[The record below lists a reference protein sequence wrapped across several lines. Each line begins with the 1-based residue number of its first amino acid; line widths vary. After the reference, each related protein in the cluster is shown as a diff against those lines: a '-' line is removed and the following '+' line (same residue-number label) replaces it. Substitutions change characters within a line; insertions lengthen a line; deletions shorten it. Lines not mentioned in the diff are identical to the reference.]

1 MKNKFSVKN
10 ILNNYGQI
18 LILIVLII
26 LAAILTQGLF
36 LKTRN
41 LLNILRQVSMMGLIS
56 LGVTIVIISKGIDL
70 SSGSI
75 LALVTVVVASL
86 AQQASWS
93 LKMFPNLPE
102 LPVIVPIMVGLLIGV
117 VCGAI
122 NGGFIAYAGIPAFIS
137 TLGMYTSARG
147 LAFVYSNGNPIST
160 LIPSYTI
167 IGQGDLFGIP
177 IPVIIFLFFTIITY
191 IMLNY
196 TKFGKFVYAIGGNE
210 NAAIV
215 SGIPIAKVKIIIYAY
230 AGFLSAVAA
239 IILSSRINSG
249 QPGLGVGY
257 ELDAIAAATVG
268 GVSHSGGI
276 GTIGGTIIGV
286 LIMGTLT
293 NTMDLMNISPYWQ
306 QFVRGAII
314 VAAVCV
320 DTYRRS
326 KSKS

>member
-1 MKNKFSVKN
+1 MIKDLSVKSL
-10 ILNNYGQI
+10 LNKYGQV
-18 LILIVLII
+18 LVLIALVI
-26 LAAILTQGLF
+26 LATVLTQGLF

-56 LGVTIVIISKGIDL
+56 LGVTLVIISKGIDL
-70 SSGSI
+70 SSGSV

-86 AQQASWS
+86 AQSQTWE
-93 LKMFPNLPE
+93 LRMYPNLPA
-102 LPVIVPIMVGLLIGV
+102 LPIIVPILVGLSIGTI
-117 VCGAI
+117 CGII
-122 NGGFIAYAGIPAFIS
+122 NGAFVAYAGIPAFIS
-137 TLGMYTSARG
+137 TLGMYAAARG
-147 LAFVYSNGNPIST
+147 LAFVYSKGNPIST
-160 LIPSYTI
+160 LIPSYTV
-167 IGQGDLFGIP
+167 IGQGNILGIP
-177 IPVIIFLFFTIITY
+177 IPVLIFLLFTVITY
-191 IMLNY
+191 IMLNHM
-196 TKFGKFVYAIGGNE
+196 KFGKQVYAIGGNE
-210 NAAIV
+210 TAAIV
-215 SGIPIAKVKIIIYAY
+215 SGIPIEKIKIIIYAY

-249 QPGLGVGY
+249 QPGLGLGY

-320 DTYRRS
+320 DTYRRKKAS
-326 KSKS
+326 S